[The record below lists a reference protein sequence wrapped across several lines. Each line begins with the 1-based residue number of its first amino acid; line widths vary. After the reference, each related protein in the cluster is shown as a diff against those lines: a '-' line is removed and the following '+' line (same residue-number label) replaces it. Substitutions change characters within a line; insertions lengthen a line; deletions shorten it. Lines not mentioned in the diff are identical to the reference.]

1 MQKAIRLG
9 ALAMLAGVHLGCSDK
24 APTLSPASQ
33 APVSEVART
42 GPAPP
47 NQGLE
52 ALAEQQLSQA
62 VQASTTLKTATT
74 QLLNAADLTSL
85 TEAQNAW
92 FMVAKR
98 SEAFYVFSRL
108 GALPHTN
115 HEYLAK
121 QQYAI
126 GAWPIAP
133 GYLDTYGDYPYSGL
147 VFDIGLPLSAESL
160 REQHGLTALS
170 DATLGIYAIEYI
182 LFGENNNRGPLL
194 FRPITTLNEQH
205 RATGY
210 EQIEEL
216 PRNRRRQLLQLQVNV
231 LEEDLQQLQHY
242 WEAQRPVIRDTD
254 FKQAAGMMIT
264 EHILAA
270 AQLQTPMEGESLQ
283 QRLWRGE
290 QLAQRIAS
298 QLAGWHQGLALLELP
313 NRADL
318 ILVTQNAMDRLR
330 TLAEQ
335 EVGLEQPSAN
345 ELKALQ
351 GQWQLVYQD
360 LRNLATA
367 LMPLSSEAS
376 LPLDDDQQSEDEQ
389 LKSSALPPVESRSRG
404 NVASAVVSR

>member
-1 MQKAIRLG
+1 MQKAIRLA
-9 ALAMLAGVHLGCSDK
+9 ALATLAVIHIGCGEK
-24 APTLSPASQ
+24 APTIPPVHQ
-33 APVSEVART
+33 APAPHIAHTRSS
-42 GPAPP
+42 PP

-62 VQASTTLKTATT
+62 VQAGTKLKAATE
-74 QLLNAADLTSL
+74 QLLVAANLTNL
-85 TEAQNAW
+85 TEAQDAW
-92 FMVAKR
+92 HMAARR

-108 GALPHTN
+108 GAQANSDHQ
-115 HEYLAK
+115 YLAT

-147 VFDIGLPLSAESL
+147 VFDISLPLSAASL

-170 DATLGIYAIEYI
+170 DATLGVYAIEYI
-182 LFGENNNRGPLL
+182 LFGENDNRGPLL
-194 FRPITTLNEQH
+194 FRPITALNDQH

-210 EQIEEL
+210 EHVEEL
-216 PRNRRRQLLQLQVNV
+216 PRNRRRQLLQLQVNL

-242 WEAQRPVIRDTD
+242 WETQRPAIRDID
-254 FKQAAGMMIT
+254 FKQAAGVMIT

-298 QLAGWHQGLALLELP
+298 QLAGWQQGLGLLALP

-318 ILVTQNAMDRLR
+318 ILITQNAIDRLQ
-330 TLAEQ
+330 AIAGQ
-335 EVGLEQPSAN
+335 KIGLQQPSVD

-367 LMPLSSEAS
+367 LMPNSSGA
-376 LPLDDDQQSEDEQ
+376 PMPVKAKQQGEE
-389 LKSSALPPVESRSRG
+389 VELESGARPSTGPER
-404 NVASAVVSR
+404 